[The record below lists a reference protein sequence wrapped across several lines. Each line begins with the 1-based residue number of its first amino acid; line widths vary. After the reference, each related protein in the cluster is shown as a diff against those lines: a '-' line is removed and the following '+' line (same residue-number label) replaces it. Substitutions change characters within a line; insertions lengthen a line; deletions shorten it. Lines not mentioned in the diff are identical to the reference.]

1 MWRQTV
7 NRIIRTG
14 WNNFRRNSYVTIG
27 TTGVMTLVL
36 LLFLSLV
43 ALNFI
48 SDTIVSS
55 LQEKVD
61 ITVYFKTT
69 AAEEE
74 IAAVKS
80 DLEQSED
87 VRSVEYVS
95 REQALEEFR
104 ARHAGNA
111 LINESLAELE
121 GNPLQASLNVKAN
134 DTSKY
139 ASIANSLEANRFRAT
154 IDKINFYEN
163 EAVIR
168 RIEKISNGLRNWG
181 LIATLLLSMIAI
193 LVTFNTIRLTI
204 YNQKQELE
212 IMRLVGGS
220 NRHIKLPYIV
230 EGALYGI
237 FATVIALAI
246 FYPAVYFVAPKVALL
261 MPGVDTFQY
270 FSQNAWQVVP
280 MLFVVGGALGICS
293 SLIAMRRFLKI

>member
-270 FSQNAWQVVP
+270 FLQNAWQVVP